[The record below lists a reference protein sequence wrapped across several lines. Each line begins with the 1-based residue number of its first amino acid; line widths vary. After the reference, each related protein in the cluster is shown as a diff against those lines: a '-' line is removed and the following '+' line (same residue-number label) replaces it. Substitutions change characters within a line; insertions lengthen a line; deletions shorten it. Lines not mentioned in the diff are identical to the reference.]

1 MRYQACE
8 VVNDIQAKWVDT
20 NTLWNKEKVP
30 VVIRRITPRAHPLHL
45 SLVVIHR
52 T

>member
-1 MRYQACE
+1 MRFEACT
-8 VVNDIQAKWVDT
+8 VVNNIQALVDT
-20 NTLWNKEKVP
+20 NTLWDKEKVP
-30 VVIRRITPRAHPLHL
+30 VVIHRITSRAHPLYL